1 MEPVQLANPENAF
14 EGGVL
19 DKKWMFNA
27 VAHMNLWHA
36 GEVKLPSTDW
46 GSGKILVSN
55 AGWVVDL
62 TKLKVPAEYRKNF
75 REFHIEA
82 AGANKVRIYNG
93 TLFGELPD
101 DFSVNDSPIFTL
113 SSLANNDKIYAA
125 ITWDRRVLANGDI
138 ASTITSRTVA
148 KAATV
153 PANNNLTATRYYELA
168 TVTLGAGNIPVIAQ
182 SRWGPIDDLPGTAFN
197 NYWMP
202 PDYGVTTEQTDY
214 WDLLAT
220 GKGKDTSAV
229 DLAPT
234 YDSIQMNGTGFVR
247 IKKNGN
253 KLMIFLRKVTV
264 NSIGQ
269 ITYISDEDLVF
280 DETVI

>member
-1 MEPVQLANPENAF
+1 MEPVQLANPDNAF

-19 DKKWMFNA
+19 DNEWMFN
-27 VAHMNLWHA
+27 VVGHLNLWHA
-36 GEVKLPSTDW
+36 GEVKLPSTEW
-46 GSGKILVSN
+46 GSGKIIVTNS
-55 AGWVVDL
+55 GWMVDL
-62 TKLKVPAEYRKNF
+62 TRLKIPDRYGKNF

-82 AGANKVRIYNG
+82 AGANKVRIYTG
-93 TLFGELPD
+93 TLFGQLPTG
-101 DFSVNDSPIFTL
+101 FSVGDSPMFTL

-138 ASTITSRTVA
+138 VSTITSRTIEA
-148 KAATV
+148 DATL
-153 PANNNLTATRYYELA
+153 PTNDPLTATRYYQLA

-182 SRWGPIDDLPGTAFN
+182 SRWGPIDDLPGTAFE

-253 KLMIFLRKVTV
+253 KLMIFLRKVTI
-264 NSIGQ
+264 NSLGQ

>member
-153 PANNNLTATRYYELA
+153 PANNNLTATRHYELA

-182 SRWGPIDDLPGTAFN
+182 SRWGPIDDLPGTAFS

-202 PDYGVTTEQTDY
+202 PDYGVTTAQTDY
-214 WDLLAT
+214 YDLRVT
-220 GKGKDTSAV
+220 GKGVDTSGTN
-229 DLAPT
+229 LAPT

-269 ITYISDEDLVF
+269 ITYIAQEELVF

>member
-1 MEPVQLANPENAF
+1 MEPVQLANPDNAF

-82 AGANKVRIYNG
+82 AGANKVRIYTG
-93 TLFGELPD
+93 TLFGQLPTG
-101 DFSVNDSPIFTL
+101 FSVGDSPMFTL

-138 ASTITSRTVA
+138 VSTITSRTVA

-153 PANNNLTATRYYELA
+153 PTNDPLTATRYYQLA

-182 SRWGPIDDLPGTAFN
+182 SRWGPIDDLPGTATE

-253 KLMIFLRKVTV
+253 KLMIFLRKVTI
-264 NSIGQ
+264 NSLGQ